1 MPDLNKFQTAS
12 WEIRWHYREE
22 LSGEFR
28 IVLIL
33 TQLNVALPFVVLLD
47 FLQALRWGLC
57 LLGAVICS
65 PSPWEMIYS
74 PIFWEGCWE
83 LGDLAVTHFGSQQ
96 WPHSGQFFLQGQTIS
111 SDWSLLGAE
120 DQSPSIPAGRS
131 LRCPVTKLPMGQLS
145 PSCDSISAALLCHL
159 SLLPPCPWDIMVRPQ
174 EEVLANFLNADLH
187 SEPAL
192 RKPCCNI
199 SVPVLQHTQ
208 NPLVISAL
216 YFFHIAFFR
225 TKRGKWANRNGAD
238 HQLFP
243 RLTLR
248 SM

>member
-22 LSGEFR
+22 ISWEFR

-33 TQLNVALPFVVLLD
+33 TQLNVALPFVVSLD

-65 PSPWEMIYS
+65 PSPWEIKIYS

-96 WPHSGQFFLQGQTIS
+96 WPHSHQFFLQGQTIS
-111 SDWSLLGAE
+111 SDWSLLGGE
-120 DQSPSIPAGRS
+120 DQSPSVPAGRS

-145 PSCDSISAALLCHL
+145 PSCDSISAALLCHP
-159 SLLPPCPWDIMVRPQ
+159 SLLPPCPWDIWWGPKRRSWPISWMLISTQSP
-174 EEVLANFLNADLH
+174 L
-187 SEPAL
+187 SGSPA
-192 RKPCCNI
+192 CNI
-199 SVPVLQHTQ
+199 SVPVLST
-208 NPLVISAL
+208 
-216 YFFHIAFFR
+216 HII
-225 TKRGKWANRNGAD
+225 
-238 HQLFP
+238 L
-243 RLTLR
+243 
-248 SM
+248 